1 MACLQIKEI
10 IWLSKN
16 IVYLES
22 GIARAKDFFK
32 LIYKPEPTY
41 LGDKISLEDS
51 GDITND
57 K

>member
-1 MACLQIKEI
+1 MSADKRD
-10 IWLSKN
+10 
-16 IVYLES
+16 YLAKQKYRVFREW
-22 GIARAKDFFK
+22 IARAKDFFK

>member
-10 IWLSKN
+10 IWLSKKYR
-16 IVYLES
+16 VFREW
-22 GIARAKDFFK
+22 IARAKDFFK

>member
-10 IWLSKN
+10 ICVFREW
-16 IVYLES
+16 
-22 GIARAKDFFK
+22 IARAKDFFK

>member
-22 GIARAKDFFK
+22 GLPEQKDFFK